1 MEIKSKSQIKREM
14 QALQKLGERLVN
26 LPVEQ
31 MNRLELPSELHDAV
45 LFARTIKS
53 RTARRREIKHIG
65 VLLREIDIDPIVTD
79 LDDTTRMHRRATEAF
94 HQIETWRDRLLE
106 GDNALLED
114 IFLRFPDVDRQ
125 RLTQLVRNARTEKN
139 TGASPKSA
147 RVLFR
152 YLKKLAEYP

>member
-31 MNRLELPSELHDAV
+31 MHRLELPPELHDAV
-45 LFARTIKS
+45 LFAKTIKS

-65 VLLREIDIDPIVTD
+65 VLLREIDVDPIVAD
-79 LDDTTRMHRRATEAF
+79 LDDTARMHRRATEAF
-94 HQIETWRDRLLE
+94 HQIEIWRDRLLE
-106 GDNALLED
+106 GDNTLLED
-114 IFLRFPDVDRQ
+114 IIRRFPDVDRQ
-125 RLTQLVRNARTEKN
+125 RLTQLIRNARTEKN
-139 TGASPKSA
+139 IGAPPKAA

-152 YLKKLAEYP
+152 YLRELSGHP